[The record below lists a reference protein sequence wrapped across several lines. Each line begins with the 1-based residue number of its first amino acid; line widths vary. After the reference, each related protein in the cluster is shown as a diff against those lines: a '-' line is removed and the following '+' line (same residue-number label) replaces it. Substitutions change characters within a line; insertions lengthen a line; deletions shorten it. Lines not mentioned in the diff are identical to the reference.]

1 MEYIKKNYDKIYLLV
16 ALLFLMIDIATT
28 NELIEGITFLVIV
41 VGFFVFVIPKKHTIT
56 DERIINLRSISGNIA
71 FLLSTIYILL
81 FMSADRYLDFS
92 YSYYDSLRYL
102 VIAMYITYM
111 IAYTTIKRKI

>member
-1 MEYIKKNYDKIYLLV
+1 MEYIKKNYDKIYLLI
-16 ALLFLMIDIATT
+16 ALLSLMIDVATK
-28 NELIEGITFLVIV
+28 NEIIEGISFLIIV
-41 VGFFVFVIPKKHTIT
+41 LGFFAFVIPKKHTIT

-81 FMSADRYLDFS
+81 LMSADRYLEFT
-92 YSYYDSLRYL
+92 YSYYDGLRYL

-111 IAYTTIKRKI
+111 IAYTAIKRKI